1 MRRQRGRPARLV
13 SGTRFRRS
21 TATNK
26 SDSLARRP
34 AVPPILVLGAIGVL
48 WSCCFSSSP
57 SGPLAC
63 HAFDLKSYIY
73 GGADDADETDA
84 GATRR
89 SVRLPKVVSRDV
101 ETSVAAADW
110 PTTPLSPLCEGWA
123 FLDAAAGDTNN
134 DDDDGDDGDDST
146 DVDSEEEKLK
156 WGYLDAL
163 TANAGGIPSTYDEAV
178 ELAVRS
184 VALGTS
190 TGSSGTNANDN
201 ADDESNSIAKS
212 FDESFQGRLL
222 RYNLALRTYS
232 PLCELHRTLAR
243 DAAIGS
249 GLYKPTSLGV
259 GGSLPNAF
267 AVLYPTGGVATDAEE
282 LVEAYLDQQSDDVR
296 VAPDG
301 GAVESPLLPGERTRI
316 GDSSTHLVV
325 LYGQWSTPEFRRFYK
340 FLSVNDVP
348 FVVRSMGAIDFEEVG
363 IIGREDSVGLT
374 GIPATKTTL
383 QGYGVRLDIRNLEYK
398 VFDDKADANDEEDG
412 AENDDDAEGEGGGSA
427 TGIRPE
433 FLAGFNL
440 TRLVERSSPSGNAI
454 GVDDNTTQQILST
467 MQRTLIESDHVQSFK
482 GQAVPP
488 QWQRRDLPLQAA
500 HVVSSASDPLWA
512 LQDVAQNLPS
522 HASTLVEVAVPDEIR
537 IAAELAKDMPAVAS
551 ARGDQGPFAL
561 LVNGRQISVQ
571 RPSFNVFELMNIL
584 REENALLADLEK
596 SLGLHLGAKGLAAV
610 QNMIEMGEAALDRAG
625 SKDGAI
631 KKKQESDMMDDPFF
645 GGDEDDEESD
655 DSGGAGAKF
664 RIDVGRGYR
673 GAVTYINDIER
684 DPQYRQWPRSI
695 EQMLMMAQF
704 GQPPTVRRNMFTM
717 LLVLDPLS
725 GDGERMLDIAIQ
737 FIQANLPIRLG
748 FLFVSDSDIDTCKAA
763 SDEEQCSFPPL
774 DIGDAVDLS
783 DIKDMK
789 ATTKAVSLLVDK
801 AIEKY
806 GGMATLGFL
815 DMLLSTWK
823 GGKSSLK
830 DLVEIYIDFLRR
842 SQVIGSSSGAI
853 EDALAALSK
862 DTTRD
867 PDDKKSA
874 FVDYSMAVDF
884 AINKSIRPGMSFLN
898 GLPLPDSPQEMQ
910 RIFFEEQN
918 NIMQLAMSGAITDNK

>member
-1 MRRQRGRPARLV
+1 MRRRRNRPVQDVSGIVCFRGSTSCKSTSPARRV
-13 SGTRFRRS
+13 GS
-21 TATNK
+21 
-26 SDSLARRP
+26 
-34 AVPPILVLGAIGVL
+34 PILHVLGAISVL
-48 WSCCFSSSP
+48 CCCFSSSP
-57 SGPLAC
+57 SSGPLAC

-73 GGADDADETDA
+73 GSADDADENGA

-89 SVRLPKVVSRDV
+89 SVRLSKVVSRDL

-123 FLDAAAGDTNN
+123 FLDAGDTNN
-134 DDDDGDDGDDST
+134 DDDGDGGGSS
-146 DVDSEEEKLK
+146 DVDSEKENLK

-163 TANAGGIPSTYDEAV
+163 TANAGDIIPSTYDEAI

-184 VALGTS
+184 VALGTK
-190 TGSSGTNANDN
+190 TDDNAN
-201 ADDESNSIAKS
+201 ADDDDSIAKS

-249 GLYKPTSLGV
+249 GLYKPTSLGG

-267 AVLYPTGGVATDAEE
+267 AALYPTGAVATDAEQ

-301 GAVESPLLPGERTRI
+301 GPLESPLLPGERTRI
-316 GDSSTHLVV
+316 GASSTHLVV
-325 LYGQWSTPEFRRFYK
+325 LYGQLGTPEFRRFYK

-363 IIGREDSVGLT
+363 TIGQEDSVHVGLT

-398 VFDDKADANDEEDG
+398 VFDDKADTNDDDEDDT
-412 AENDDDAEGEGGGSA
+412 ENDDDAEGEGGGSA

-440 TRLVERSSPSGNAI
+440 TRLVERSSSSGNAI
-454 GVDDNTTQQILST
+454 DADDNATQQILST
-467 MQRTLIESDHVQSFK
+467 VQRTLIESNHVQSFK
-482 GQAVPP
+482 GQTVPP

-561 LVNGRQISVQ
+561 LVNGRQIAVQ

-596 SLGLHLGAKGLAAV
+596 SLGSHLGPKGLAAV
-610 QNMIEMGEAALDRAG
+610 QDMIEMGEAALDRAG

-631 KKKQESDMMDDPFF
+631 KKKQESDMMDDPCF
-645 GGDEDDEESD
+645 GGDEVEDEE
-655 DSGGAGAKF
+655 GGAEAKF

-748 FLFVSDSDIDTCKAA
+748 FLFVSNSDIDTCKAS
-763 SDEEQCSFPPL
+763 SDEEECLFPPL

-783 DIKDMK
+783 DIKDIK
-789 ATTKAVSLLVDK
+789 AMTKAVSLLVDK

-830 DLVEIYIDFLRR
+830 DLVEINIDFLRR
-842 SQVIGSSSGAI
+842 SQLIGSSSGAI
-853 EDALAALSK
+853 EDALAALGK

-898 GLPLPDSPQEMQ
+898 GRPLPDSPQEMQ

-918 NIMQLAMSGAITDNK
+918 YIMQLAMSGAITDNK

>member
-1 MRRQRGRPARLV
+1 MRRRRSCPVQVAA
-13 SGTRFRRS
+13 GTMCFRRS
-21 TATNK
+21 P
-26 SDSLARRP
+26 SPGARRP
-34 AVPPILVLGAIGVL
+34 AVPVPPILHVLGTISVL
-48 WSCCFSSSP
+48 CCCFSSSP
-57 SGPLAC
+57 SGPLVC

-73 GGADDADETDA
+73 GSADDADENGA

-123 FLDAAAGDTNN
+123 FLDAGDTSSDN
-134 DDDDGDDGDDST
+134 DGDNGDGGGGSA
-146 DVDSEEEKLK
+146 DVDSAKEKLK

-163 TANAGGIPSTYDEAV
+163 TANAGGIPSTYDEAI

-190 TGSSGTNANDN
+190 ASSGTNT
-201 ADDESNSIAKS
+201 DDDDSIASS
-212 FDESFQGRLL
+212 FDDSFQGRLL

-232 PLCELHRTLAR
+232 PMCELHRTLAR
-243 DAAIGS
+243 DAAIGT
-249 GLYKPTSLGV
+249 GLYKPTSFGV
-259 GGSLPNAF
+259 GGSLPNTF
-267 AVLYPTGGVATDAEE
+267 AVLYPTGTVATDAEQ

-301 GAVESPLLPGERTRI
+301 GPMESPLLPGERTRI
-316 GDSSTHLVV
+316 GASSTHLVV
-325 LYGQWSTPEFRRFYK
+325 LYGQLGTSEFRRFYK

-363 IIGREDSVGLT
+363 IIEQEDSVHVGLT

-398 VFDDKADANDEEDG
+398 VFDDKADTNDDEDDT
-412 AENDDDAEGEGGGSA
+412 ENDDDADGEGGGSA

-440 TRLVERSSPSGNAI
+440 TRLVERSSSSGNAI
-454 GVDDNTTQQILST
+454 DADDNATQQILST
-467 MQRTLIESDHVQSFK
+467 MQRTLIESNHILSFK
-482 GQAVPP
+482 GQTVPP

-561 LVNGRQISVQ
+561 LVNGRQIAVQ

-596 SLGLHLGAKGLAAV
+596 SLGSHLGPKGLAAV
-610 QNMIEMGEAALDRAG
+610 QDMIEMGEAALDRAG

-631 KKKQESDMMDDPFF
+631 KKKQESDMDDPFF
-645 GGDEDDEESD
+645 GGDEDEDEE
-655 DSGGAGAKF
+655 GGAEAKF

-748 FLFVSDSDIDTCKAA
+748 FLFVSNSDIDTCKAS
-763 SDEEQCSFPPL
+763 SDGEKCLFPPL

-783 DIKDMK
+783 DIKDIK
-789 ATTKAVSLLVDK
+789 ATTKSVSLLVDK

-806 GGMATLGFL
+806 GGMTTLGFL

-842 SQVIGSSSGAI
+842 SQLIGSSSGAI
-853 EDALAALSK
+853 EDALAALGK

-884 AINKSIRPGMSFLN
+884 AVNKSIRPGMSFLN

-918 NIMQLAMSGAITDNK
+918 HIMQLAMSGAITDNK